1 MASGRIVK
9 YLPLLFHQGRG
20 SLPHVLALSLCI
32 STFTG
37 MTVGVLSESG
47 FAGFV
52 GWQDGT
58 MERPW
63 PWPLGACPRIM
74 RLADNRKTLGVTE
87 KFFEITCPSG
97 PLGPRQSCGEFGAAL
112 SSGALSRNHSC
123 PLWAPWAP
131 ASTAF
136 RASSSTGRSW
146 MPLNSLRPWLL
157 TVLILKMS
165 QMEP

>member
-1 MASGRIVK
+1 MAGWNNGK
-9 YLPLLFHQGRG
+9 A
-20 SLPHVLALSLCI
+20 LALASWN
-32 STFTG
+32 
-37 MTVGVLSESG
+37 LSPDHAVSG
-47 FAGFV
+47 QSKDFG
-52 GWQDGT
+52 GDG
-58 MERPW
+58 
-63 PWPLGACPRIM
+63 
-74 RLADNRKTLGVTE
+74 KV
-87 KFFEITCPSG
+87 FEITCPSG

-157 TVLILKMS
+157 SVLILKTS
-165 QMEP
+165 QMEL